1 MGGEWTILQ
10 KTDRW
15 EEPVWAEN
23 GPFFRILTDGRSL
36 YGRRIPFFRI
46 LTDGRSLYGRRM
58 DHSSEY

>member
-23 GPFFRILTDGRSL
+23 GPFFRTDRWEELVWAENG
-36 YGRRIPFFRI
+36 PFFRR